1 MTEIM
6 KIEIDDGIIFTL
18 KKVSEIMDEAEYP
31 GVRAML
37 EAQLDTMR
45 TPLKIDISTGDVIT
59 PGEIQFEYKLMFEER
74 TISIYTYNIETVLA
88 EKLETVISRGT
99 ANTRLRDFYDL
110 YILQQVRNI
119 SVDELKLKMALEA
132 TSRKRASYEI
142 MLQGASILEQ
152 IYNDTDMKKLWIN
165 YQKKYDYARDYTWD
179 KVIESIKTLYD
190 NIQI

>member
-1 MTEIM
+1 
-6 KIEIDDGIIFTL
+6 
-18 KKVSEIMDEAEYP
+18 
-31 GVRAML
+31 
-37 EAQLDTMR
+37 
-45 TPLKIDISTGDVIT
+45 
-59 PGEIQFEYKLMFEER
+59 MFEER

-132 TSRKRASYEI
+132 TSRKRASYVI